1 MRKGPPIKRSE
12 QNARRKIVSKEEYL
26 TRVARREAKRWG
38 ATAMAFAVGGCFVCS
53 LLSLGG
59 MALADGMVW
68 KGLFLLGVVVPFS
81 VGVMVMKVAEKT
93 MQEAQMKLD
102 VVPLTRAN
110 AGALQAP
117 EVLVRASQE
126 PLEAQRTELLR
137 PAAQGAETPAT
148 ELLRAST
155 TGSET

>member
-1 MRKGPPIKRSE
+1 
-12 QNARRKIVSKEEYL
+12 
-26 TRVARREAKRWG
+26 
-38 ATAMAFAVGGCFVCS
+38 MAFAVGGCFVCS

-81 VGVMVMKVAEKT
+81 VGVMLRKLAEKT
-93 MQEAQMKLD
+93 MQEAQVKLD

-110 AGALQAP
+110 EADLQAP
-117 EVLVRASQE
+117 DILVRASQE
-126 PLEAQRTELLR
+126 PLETQRTELLR
-137 PAAQGAETPAT
+137 PAAQGAETPAA

-155 TGSET
+155 TGSEP